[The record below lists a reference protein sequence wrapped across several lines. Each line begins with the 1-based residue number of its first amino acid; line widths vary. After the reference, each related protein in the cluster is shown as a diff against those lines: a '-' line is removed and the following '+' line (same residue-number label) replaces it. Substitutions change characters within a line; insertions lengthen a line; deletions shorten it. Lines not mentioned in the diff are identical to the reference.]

1 MADARQ
7 VLAVGPRAL
16 AEAIAAACPECHVEP
31 CSSPLEA
38 VWESASRPFDAVFIS
53 LSATPSVDRLIT
65 SLRRASPAARLV
77 LVCPPRDEPDAR
89 RGVQTGADDYVLEPV
104 VPDDLRRLL
113 DLPRPEPTSARSP
126 TWNGPRPAELA
137 ALGDILGGLEAGPQT
152 TLERVALLLC
162 DTFQAAGLRIELDEL
177 VAETGRM
184 DEPQIA
190 EVILR
195 GGQPVGRIV
204 VARGGQ
210 NTYLPAVATW
220 LAAFARLVEAA
231 VGIARR
237 HAQLGRVASCDEL
250 TGLAERRTAERRLD
264 ELVARAMQRRE
275 PLTLILLEVDDFEQY
290 RDLYGPRAGDELLCE
305 LAALL
310 SAVTRRE
317 DVLARTGA
325 AEFLIAIAD
334 LGPPRVP
341 GSKHPAEAGAFARRI
356 EERIACGSFR
366 RLGPDAPG
374 PVTMTAALANVPWDA
389 HTREALMRIAGEA
402 LVNARQR
409 GEARLRLA
417 GRLSADAVRP
427 PPS

>member
-1 MADARQ
+1 MAEARQ
-7 VLAVGPRAL
+7 VLVVGPRAL
-16 AEAIAAACPECHVEP
+16 AEAIASACPECHVES
-31 CSSPLEA
+31 CSGPLQA

-53 LSATPSVDRLIT
+53 LSATPAGARLIS

-77 LVCPPRDEPDAR
+77 LVCPPREEPDAR
-89 RGVQTGADDYVLEPV
+89 RGVQAGADDYVLEPV
-104 VPDDLRRLL
+104 APDDLRRVL
-113 DLPRPEPTSARSP
+113 DLSRPELISARNP

-152 TLERVALLLC
+152 TLERVALLLS

-195 GGQPVGRIV
+195 SGQPVGRIV
-204 VARGGQ
+204 AALGGQ
-210 NTYLPAVATW
+210 GPYPPAIATW
-220 LAAFARLVEAA
+220 LAAFARLVEAT
-231 VGIARR
+231 VRIARR
-237 HAQLGRVASCDEL
+237 HAQLRRAASCDEL
-250 TGLAERRTAERRLD
+250 TGLADRRTAERRLD

-290 RDLYGPRAGDELLCE
+290 CDLYGPRAGDELLCE

-317 DVLARTGA
+317 DLVARTGA

-341 GSKHPAEAGAFARRI
+341 GSKHPADASAFARRI
-356 EERIACGSFR
+356 EDRIASGSFR
-366 RLGPDAPG
+366 RLGADAPG
-374 PVTMTAALANVPWDA
+374 PVTMTAALASLPWDA
-389 HTREALMRIAGEA
+389 HTREALMRTAGET
-402 LVNARQR
+402 LESARQR